1 MLRSSTRTF
10 RNNSYQKSYTCVSLN
25 KISRRNMVDFSYV
38 QNLATNYYAS
48 LTVAAGLGLC
58 AFAATRYKVAGADS
72 YLVRTGLGIKD
83 IKITKNK
90 VFFGLSKSISL

>member
-1 MLRSSTRTF
+1 
-10 RNNSYQKSYTCVSLN
+10 
-25 KISRRNMVDFSYV
+25 MVDFSYV

-72 YLVRTGLGIKD
+72 YLVRTGLLKD
-83 IKITKNK
+83 
-90 VFFGLSKSISL
+90 